1 MLPIIPQ
8 ISHIHSPLRGVT
20 WVLCDNG
27 TYVVFQSTPPCGGDK
42 EQMLSGPDGLDFNPR
57 PHAGATPS
65 KMPNLKEVQISIHAP
80 LRGRCI
86 RSGCCAMASGYF
98 NPRPHAGAT
107 CRPFLFFHIGP
118 ISIHAPMRGR
128 QSKWVSYY
136 RYVLFQS
143 TPPCGGDIIVRMTD
157 GGELLF
163 QSTPPCGGDLQS
175 YGFSPAQLISIH
187 APMRGRLQAKP
198 FFH

>member
-128 QSKWVSYY
+128 RATDTEMFCTYTISIHAPM
-136 RYVLFQS
+136 RGRRLLNIHFLNCTLFQS
-143 TPPCGGDIIVRMTD
+143 TPPCGGDHRFI
-157 GGELLF
+157 
-163 QSTPPCGGDLQS
+163 QKPPYPRD
-175 YGFSPAQLISIH
+175 FNPRPH
-187 APMRGRLQAKP
+187 AGATS
-198 FFH
+198 